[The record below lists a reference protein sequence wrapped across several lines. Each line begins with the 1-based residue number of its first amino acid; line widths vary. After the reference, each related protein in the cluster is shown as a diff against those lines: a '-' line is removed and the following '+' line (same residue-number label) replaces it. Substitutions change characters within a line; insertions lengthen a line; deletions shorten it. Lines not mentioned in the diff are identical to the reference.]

1 MILVFG
7 KTGQLGGELAL
18 NSGVKALSRAEADL
32 SQSKIC
38 HDIILDLKPAA
49 VINAAAYTAVDKA
62 ENDEAICF
70 RINCDAPAEM
80 AEACKILQVPF
91 IHISSDYVFDGAG
104 TRPFRETDTPSPTNV
119 YGRSKLAG
127 EKKVMDAYADAVI
140 LRTSWVFSSRGKN
153 FVRTIGALSLEN
165 KHLSIV
171 ADQIGAPSSTAAIS
185 KACLKIIDCKS
196 HGIEAS
202 GTFHFSGFPY
212 VSWAE
217 FAEIICLKLNR
228 ETQIRPIPSS
238 DYPTR
243 ATRPLN
249 SKMDCTLIK
258 QEFDIDA
265 ADWHR
270 DLDLVL
276 QEME

>member
-7 KTGQLGGELAL
+7 KTGQLGGELAF
-18 NSGVKALSRAEADL
+18 NSGVKALSRVEADL
-32 SQSKIC
+32 SQPKAC
-38 HDIILDLKPAA
+38 QDIIMDIKPAA
-49 VINAAAYTAVDKA
+49 VINAAAYTAVDEA
-62 ENDEAICF
+62 EKNEAICF
-70 RINCDAPAEM
+70 RVNCDAPAEM
-80 AEACKILQVPF
+80 AEACNILQVPF
-91 IHISSDYVFDGAG
+91 IHISSDYIFDGTG
-104 TRPFRETDTPSPTNV
+104 TRPFRETDTPSPINV

-127 EKKVMDAYADAVI
+127 ERKVMDAYADAVI
-140 LRTSWVFSSRGKN
+140 LRTSWVFSSRGQN
-153 FVRTIGALSLEN
+153 FVRSIASLSLEN

-185 KACLKIIDCKS
+185 EACLKIIDFKS
-196 HGIEAS
+196 QGNSAS
-202 GTFHFSGFPY
+202 GIFHFSGFPY

-238 DYPTR
+238 DYPTL

-249 SKMDCTLIK
+249 SRMDCTLIK

-265 ADWHR
+265 ADWHK
-270 DLDLVL
+270 DLDQVL